1 VCRTFRLFDDQHK
14 KPTINLFKGIIMKS
28 IKTLRFT
35 KSIIAIAIAASGIST
50 SGIALTPNQ
59 SGTPDD
65 GMVCRTGYVGFLDGS
80 AFKCKKNTGFKM
92 ELSCDG
98 PTFTTYVNRAAGASV
113 PNGPNDAALRNGLD
127 ICTRTPGTPGA
138 VNIGPTDTLNGL
150 VQSTNG
156 NSGVYEIAKVN
167 PAQITVRVANWDEQE
182 ASAIGLNANQV
193 DTVQSINFNSLN
205 TGVGKIKDQ
214 HVVEIIHYT
223 FAIPTGGIISGPVV
237 TPASAFVPRPLQ

>member
-1 VCRTFRLFDDQHK
+1 
-14 KPTINLFKGIIMKS
+14 MKS

-80 AFKCKKNTGFKM
+80 AFKCKKNTSLKM
-92 ELSCDG
+92 ELSCDN
-98 PTFTTYVNRAAGASV
+98 PTFSIYVNRAAGATV

-127 ICTRTPGTPGA
+127 ICTRSGPGA

-150 VQSTNG
+150 AQSTNG

-167 PAQITVRVANWDEQE
+167 PAQITVRVASKDEQE